1 MTARE
6 PRLSGPTLKVL
17 HLYVTRPHRPLS
29 GTEITKASG
38 IVAGTLYPLL
48 ARLQAAGWLES
59 EWEDVDPKEVGRPRR
74 RFHRMTELGRLR
86 ARAALSELQVRIA
99 GEAVA

>member
-17 HLYVTRPHRPLS
+17 HLYVVDPHRLLS
-29 GTEITKASG
+29 GVEITKASA

-59 EWEDVDPKEVGRPRR
+59 EWEEADPKEVGRPLR
-74 RFHRMTELGRLR
+74 RFHRMTELGRSR
-86 ARAALSELQVRIA
+86 ALAALSELQIP
-99 GEAVA
+99 GAVAA